1 MKYWMLISAALK
13 RKQTRTVLT
22 ICSITVAFVLFG
34 TLRSVAVAFTED
46 VDFSG
51 DNRLIVMSKLSFIEP
66 LPLAYHQRIQSVEG
80 VDLVVH
86 RQWFGGTYIDVNNDF
101 PKWPVS
107 AEAWFD
113 AYPEFIISEQEKR
126 DFANTR
132 TGMVAGKAIA
142 EKYNW
147 KVGDK
152 IPVMGDIW
160 LKEDGSILWEFDL
173 VGIFSQEEGSG
184 VYGGD
189 EQVFINYSYFEES
202 RAPWGKGTVGNFIVK
217 VKNKEDNERIAKEID
232 KMFANS
238 SNETKTSTEA
248 AFGKMFAEQI
258 GDIGLIMNSI
268 LAAVFFTMLLVTGN
282 TMSQAVRERT
292 SEIAVFKALGYSDKR
307 VLGLVLSESMF
318 ICFFGMAVG
327 IVISFIIFIFL
338 KEDLSGFVEGIS
350 FQPSVLS
357 WAFATALAMA
367 LIAGL
372 PPALGA
378 MRLKVVDALRKD

>member
-34 TLRSVAVAFTED
+34 TLRSIAVAFTED

-51 DNRLIVMSKLSFIEP
+51 DDRLVVMSKLSFIEP
-66 LPLAYHQRIQSVEG
+66 LPMAYHQRIQSLEG
-80 VDLVVH
+80 VDLVAH
-86 RQWFGGTYIDVNNDF
+86 REWFGGTYIDVNNFF
-101 PKWPVS
+101 PKWPVN
-107 AEAWFD
+107 AEVWFD
-113 AYPEFIISEQEKR
+113 VYPEFIISEQEKR
-126 DFANTR
+126 DFVNTR

-152 IPVMGDIW
+152 IPIMGDIW
-160 LKEDGSILWEFDL
+160 VKEDGSILWEFDL

-189 EQVFINYSYFEES
+189 EQAFINHSYFEES
-202 RAPWGKGTVGNFIVK
+202 RMWGKGTVGNYVVK

-248 AFGKMFAEQI
+248 AFSKMFAEQV

-292 SEIAVFKALGYSDKR
+292 PELAVFKTIGYSDSKI
-307 VLGLVLSESMF
+307 LCLVLVEAMF
-318 ICFFGMAVG
+318 MCFLGMAIG
-327 IVISFIIFIFL
+327 IAISFIVFL
-338 KEDLSGFVEGIS
+338 FLEEDLAAFIDGIS
-350 FQPSVLS
+350 FQPSVIL
-357 WAFATALAMA
+357 WAFATALVMA

>member
-66 LPLAYHQRIQSVEG
+66 LPLAYYQRIQSIEG
-80 VDLVVH
+80 VDLVAH
-86 RQWFGGTYIDVNNDF
+86 REWFGGTYIDVNNFF
-101 PKWPVS
+101 PKWPVNP
-107 AEAWFD
+107 EVWFD
-113 AYPEFIISEQEKR
+113 VYPEFIISEQEKL

-152 IPVMGDIW
+152 IPIMGDIW
-160 LKEDGSILWEFDL
+160 QKEDGSILWEFDL

-189 EQVFINYSYFEES
+189 EQAFINHSYFEEA
-202 RAPWGKGTVGNFIVK
+202 RMWGKGTVGNFVVK

-248 AFGKMFAEQI
+248 AFSKMFAEQV

-292 SEIAVFKALGYSDKR
+292 SEIAVFKAIGYSDKR
-307 VLGLVLSESMF
+307 VLGLILSESMF
-318 ICFFGMAVG
+318 ICFLGMAIG
-327 IVISFIIFIFL
+327 IAISFIIFLFL
-338 KEDLSGFVEGIS
+338 EEDLAAFVEGIS

-357 WAFATALAMA
+357 WAFASALAMA